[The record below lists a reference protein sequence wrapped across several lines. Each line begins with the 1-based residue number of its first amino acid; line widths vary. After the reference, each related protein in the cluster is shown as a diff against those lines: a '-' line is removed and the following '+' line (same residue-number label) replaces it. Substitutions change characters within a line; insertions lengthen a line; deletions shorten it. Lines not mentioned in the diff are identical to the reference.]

1 MATMSA
7 AFTRL
12 ANNRKLLL
20 PTVHKIWPVIMN
32 RFKEQKLI
40 FVGQNSN
47 TSNQYEINNFLNRNS
62 FLLPYLLDFVTLL
75 SILCGD
81 FLSIKLKV
89 LKLTK
94 FLLFFFK

>member
-20 PTVHKIWPVIMN
+20 PTVHKVWPVIMN
-32 RFKEQKLI
+32 RMKEQKQI
-40 FVGQNSN
+40 FFEQHND
-47 TSNQYEINNFLNRNS
+47 SNQHEMNNFVRRNS

-81 FLSIKLKV
+81 FLSLKLKV
-89 LKLTK
+89 
-94 FLLFFFK
+94 